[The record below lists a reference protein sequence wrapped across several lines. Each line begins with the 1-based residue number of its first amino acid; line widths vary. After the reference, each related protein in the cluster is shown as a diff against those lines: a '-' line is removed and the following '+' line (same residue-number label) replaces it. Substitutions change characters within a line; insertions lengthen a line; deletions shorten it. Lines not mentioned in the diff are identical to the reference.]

1 MWIHPI
7 HRNISP
13 HWGTIMNRLKA
24 TAYGKKPTLYRAMAL
39 IGLITL
45 TACSTAKKEVFIPSE
60 NSNSRVSILVI
71 HHTSSNFE
79 DSVNI
84 LTKASSR
91 PVSSH
96 YLVPD
101 PSDMTYTREKLEVY
115 KLVPETDR
123 AWHAGRSYWAGK
135 SGLNDQSIGIEVVNQ
150 TYCTK
155 GSTEALSTDDEDAP
169 KQICF
174 YPDFPE
180 TQMEVLIHL
189 VKDILARHPD
199 IKPINIIGHSD
210 IAPARKVDPGPRFP
224 WQRLYKLGIGAWFDD
239 DTVVKYWEQ
248 FRQTPMP
255 LINIQKALGTY
266 GYKIEATGD
275 LDEQTQNV
283 LRAFQLH
290 FRPMNVTGTP
300 DLDSTAILFA
310 LIEKYRPN
318 QLSDLLVVEPEPET
332 VDGEKEA
339 QP

>member
-1 MWIHPI
+1 MNGFKAISYDKTTAL
-7 HRNISP
+7 HRAI
-13 HWGTIMNRLKA
+13 
-24 TAYGKKPTLYRAMAL
+24 AL
-39 IGLITL
+39 LGLIAL
-45 TACSTAKKEVFIPSE
+45 TACGTAKKEVFIPSE
-60 NSNSRVSILVI
+60 NANSRVSILVI

-101 PSDMTYTREKLEVY
+101 PSDMTYTHDKLEVY
-115 KLVPETDR
+115 KLVPENDR

-155 GSTEALSTDDEDAP
+155 GNTEALSTDDSGAP
-169 KQICF
+169 RRICF

-180 TQMEVLIHL
+180 TQMEVLIRL
-189 VKDILARHPD
+189 VQDILARHPD

-210 IAPARKVDPGPRFP
+210 IAPARKVDPGPRFA

-248 FRQTPMP
+248 FREAPMP
-255 LINIQKALGTY
+255 LINIQKALAAY
-266 GYKIEATGD
+266 GYKIEATGE
-275 LDEQTQNV
+275 LDEQTHDV

-290 FRPMNVTGTP
+290 FRPMTVTGTP
-300 DLDSTAILFA
+300 DIDSTAILFA
-310 LIEKYRPN
+310 LIEKYRTSK
-318 QLSDLLVVEPEPET
+318 LDALLVIDTPEQSSE
-332 VDGEKEA
+332 ENQNEA

>member
-1 MWIHPI
+1 MP
-7 HRNISP
+7 S
-13 HWGTIMNRLKA
+13 HWGTIMNISKAISHRKA
-24 TAYGKKPTLYRAMAL
+24 TTLYCAMAL
-39 IGLITL
+39 FGLIAL
-45 TACSTAKKEVFIPSE
+45 AACGTTKKEVFIPSE
-60 NSNSRVSILVI
+60 NTNGRVSILVI

-96 YLVPD
+96 YLIPD
-101 PSDMTYTREKLEVY
+101 PSDETYTRKTLEVY
-115 KLVPETDR
+115 KLVPETQR

-155 GSTEALSTDDEDAP
+155 GNTEPQSMEKSDTP
-169 KQICF
+169 KRICF

-180 TQMEVLIHL
+180 TQMEVLIRL
-189 VKDILARHPD
+189 VQDILNRHPD

-239 DTVVKYWEQ
+239 DSAVKYWEQ

-255 LINIQKALGTY
+255 LINIQKALGVY
-266 GYKIEATGD
+266 GYKIEATGK
-275 LDEQTQNV
+275 LDEQTHDV

-290 FRPMNVTGTP
+290 FRPMAVTGTP

-318 QLSDLLVVEPEPET
+318 RLSDLLVVELEPELELEPESEQET
-332 VDGEKEA
+332 QET